1 MASLLAVGIATLL
14 AIVLVAGYMRVLR
27 ELQRINA
34 NLEHLTKLVAG
45 TRLKYESLPE
55 AQFHDPYWRG
65 RTKPYS

>member
-34 NLEHLTKLVAG
+34 NLEQLTKLVAG
-45 TRLKYESLPE
+45 TRRNDWSLPE
-55 AQFHDPYWRG
+55 AQFHDPYWLG